1 MELMSYTNSKLAEFT
16 ENISL
21 KVQRNF
27 VAEILK
33 YIEIDTTKVFALAGL
48 RRTGKTY
55 GMLQTIKIL
64 SEKFGY
70 DKITYIECSKKDL
83 MLDLFA
89 EMERLRKSGVKYF
102 FIDEISSIDSY
113 YDDCAR
119 LSNHFCRF
127 GKVII
132 AGTQSAAIAM
142 SSYTNLF
149 DRIILCNTTQMLYP
163 EFVSITGKT
172 QIADYLE
179 YGRLLLLGESGYGR
193 ELGVPYYNY
202 INSGITLRK
211 YIGAAIISNI
221 VDVIFV
227 SKDPILETLLALG
240 LDVKQA
246 VTAMVLSIVVSINH
260 TASDVPAS
268 LNIPDVGVYSNDMI
282 DAKNVYEHLL
292 EYFGIS
298 KNCLMDMPDKVRYNF
313 ATTVVEY
320 MCNLGLVNS
329 RKYLIASIEEDTIK
343 SSQESKINI
352 LYPLTLRYCFT
363 KLILDIQGSLGLDT
377 DKVFTDNTIRGY
389 IFEDMLSYHIGL
401 RVGVKA
407 VLKIKFKDRNR
418 AIGEFNIVAINCD
431 STVSLYEVKY
441 DTKAIPAYARHLE
454 DDSKIRFI
462 ESTFGE
468 VKERV
473 VLYNGKNEVK
483 DSGVIYKNAS
493 EFLTEMQYDENYHY
507 TCFDNIAIDAQREF
521 LNAQSELF
529 SNNFGSTDVFN

>member
-1 MELMSYTNSKLAEFT
+1 
-16 ENISL
+16 
-21 KVQRNF
+21 
-27 VAEILK
+27 
-33 YIEIDTTKVFALAGL
+33 
-48 RRTGKTY
+48 
-55 GMLQTIKIL
+55 
-64 SEKFGY
+64 
-70 DKITYIECSKKDL
+70 
-83 MLDLFA
+83 
-89 EMERLRKSGVKYF
+89 
-102 FIDEISSIDSY
+102 
-113 YDDCAR
+113 
-119 LSNHFCRF
+119 
-127 GKVII
+127 
-132 AGTQSAAIAM
+132 
-142 SSYTNLF
+142 
-149 DRIILCNTTQMLYP
+149 
-163 EFVSITGKT
+163 
-172 QIADYLE
+172 
-179 YGRLLLLGESGYGR
+179 
-193 ELGVPYYNY
+193 
-202 INSGITLRK
+202 
-211 YIGAAIISNI
+211 
-221 VDVIFV
+221 
-227 SKDPILETLLALG
+227 
-240 LDVKQA
+240 
-246 VTAMVLSIVVSINH
+246 MVLSIVVSINP
-260 TASDVPAS
+260 TALNVPAS
-268 LNIPDVGVYSNDMI
+268 LNITDVGVYSKDMI

-292 EYFGIS
+292 EYFGVS
-298 KNCLMDMPDKVRYNF
+298 KNCLMNMPDKVRYNF

-329 RKYLIASIEEDTIK
+329 RKYLIASIEEDSIK

-352 LYPLTLRYCFT
+352 LYPLALRYCFT

-418 AIGEFNIVAINCD
+418 AICEFDIVAINCD

-493 EFLTEMQYDENYHY
+493 EFLTELQYDENYHY